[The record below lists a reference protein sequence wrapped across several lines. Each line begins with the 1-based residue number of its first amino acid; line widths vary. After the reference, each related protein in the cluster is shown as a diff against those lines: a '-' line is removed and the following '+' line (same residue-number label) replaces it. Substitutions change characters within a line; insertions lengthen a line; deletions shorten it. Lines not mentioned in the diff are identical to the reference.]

1 MVRHLLVNTSRRGGA
16 AGIGMVWWLVAGK
29 TREPRLLCDGKA
41 APPLVAAP
49 HDSAEERRAVYSVP
63 RMGWQ
68 GNTIRKGAK
77 RPENRVARF
86 PVEKVRR
93 SRIRGATGGGQFSR
107 MFSTIYA
114 AERKSRNAG
123 PFHRK
128 ELPDRAEDRSLLC
141 KGAAERRH
149 FTEESFRPL
158 RGLGFLRGAL
168 ILRLNQRAPLTKIRY
183 PPPSGDTVGH

>member
-1 MVRHLLVNTSRRGGA
+1 M
-16 AGIGMVWWLVAGK
+16 
-29 TREPRLLCDGKA
+29 CDGKA

-77 RPENRVARF
+77 RPENRVTRF

-93 SRIRGATGGGQFSR
+93 SRIRGVTGGGQFSR

-123 PFHRK
+123 SFLRK
-128 ELPDRAEDRSLLC
+128 ELGEALRIGLNIRRAALC
-141 KGAAERRH
+141 VTLGPCGALDFLRKSAIIRHLRRH
-149 FTEESFRPL
+149 LLPEEE
-158 RGLGFLRGAL
+158 GFS
-168 ILRLNQRAPLTKIRY
+168 ITSCSTVDTKVKNVTSL
-183 PPPSGDTVGH
+183 PTPV

>member
-1 MVRHLLVNTSRRGGA
+1 MGITSSFPRSGEEWRNFPAGCSYRPWWACSRGA

-77 RPENRVARF
+77 RPENRVTRF

-123 PFHRK
+123 SFHWK
-128 ELPDRAEDRSLLC
+128 ELGGALRNTEYMTRSFMC
-141 KGAAERRH
+141 H
-149 FTEESFRPL
+149 IRPL
-158 RGLGFLRGAL
+158 RGRGFLRGAL
-168 ILRLNQRAPLTKIRY
+168 IQPQNQI
-183 PPPSGDTVGH
+183 S

>member
-1 MVRHLLVNTSRRGGA
+1 MGITSSFPRSGKEWRNFPAGCSYRPWWACSRGA

-49 HDSAEERRAVYSVP
+49 HDSAEERRVVYSVP

-77 RPENRVARF
+77 RPENRVTRF

-93 SRIRGATGGGQFSR
+93 SRIRGPPEVANSAECLARFMQQKGNPVTQAPSTGRSW
-107 MFSTIYA
+107 
-114 AERKSRNAG
+114 AE
-123 PFHRK
+123 P
-128 ELPDRAEDRSLLC
+128 
-141 KGAAERRH
+141 
-149 FTEESFRPL
+149 
-158 RGLGFLRGAL
+158 
-168 ILRLNQRAPLTKIRY
+168 
-183 PPPSGDTVGH
+183 